1 MLEQDTQSI
10 TISCGPQAKDELLK
24 LMQEESFP
32 LSETI
37 IEGVLNIVNQVSEYH
52 EEGVRL
58 FPEVIIVNDI
68 SILKMIQARTEQ
80 VYEGLIE
87 ENTFSRIM
95 KLCAPLA
102 NSNWSIYV
110 NIVDE
115 KHVQYGVVS
124 GELKETSLSLRR
136 QVLEITPRVDHVL
149 YIRNIGSKNVEIRN
163 TIRTCIV
170 SLTLDGS
177 ISNQD
182 DNLNALISSTIADV
196 PEELESEILFD
207 FMHKTIGDALD
218 EGHGNLIAVCK
229 EENLSQCLEEMSGG
243 SVIEKP
249 IDIPSLLNDDRLF
262 ERNTTSVAIKS
273 YVSLIKSM
281 INHDGITFVSTTG
294 KILGYHYIVNN
305 NKVESVQVVGGSRTK
320 AFEALK
326 NVNGIYACFFKSQD
340 GLTKFYRNE

>member
-1 MLEQDTQSI
+1 MTEQDTQPI
-10 TISCGPQAKDELLK
+10 TISCGPQAKEELLK
-24 LMQEESFP
+24 LMEEDSFP
-32 LSETI
+32 LSDTI
-37 IEGVLNIVNQVSEYH
+37 IEGVLNIVNQVSDYH

-58 FPEVIIVNDI
+58 YPEVIIVNDI
-68 SILKMIQARTEQ
+68 SILKMIQARTERI
-80 VYEGLIE
+80 YEGNIE
-87 ENTFSRIM
+87 QNTFSRIM

-102 NSNWSIYV
+102 NSNWSIYI
-110 NIVDE
+110 NIIDNE
-115 KHVQYGVVS
+115 HIQYGVVS

-136 QVLEITPRVDHVL
+136 QILEITPKVNHVL

-163 TIRTCIV
+163 TFRTCVV

-182 DNLNALISSTIADV
+182 NNLNSLISCTIRDV
-196 PEELESEILFD
+196 PEKLKSEILFD

-229 EENLSQCLEEMSGG
+229 EETLSVCLQEMSGG

-249 IDIPSLLNDDRLF
+249 IDIPSLLNDDRLL
-262 ERNTTSVAIKS
+262 EKNTTSVAIKS

-294 KILGYHYIVNN
+294 KILAYHFIVN

-326 NVNGIYACFFKSQD
+326 KVEGIYACFFKSQD
-340 GLTKFYRNE
+340 GLTKFFSNE

>member
-1 MLEQDTQSI
+1 MSEQDTQPMI
-10 TISCGPQAKDELLK
+10 ISCGPQAKEELLK
-24 LMQEESFP
+24 LMEEESFP

-37 IEGVLNIVNQVSEYH
+37 IDGVLNIVNQVSDYH

-80 VYEGLIE
+80 VYDGMIE
-87 ENTFSRIM
+87 EHTFSRIM

-110 NIVDE
+110 NIVDKE
-115 KHVQYGVVS
+115 HVQYGVVS

-136 QVLEITPRVDHVL
+136 QVLEITPKVDHVL

-163 TIRTCIV
+163 TFRTCIV

-177 ISNQD
+177 IINQD
-182 DNLNALISSTIADV
+182 DNLNGLIACTIADV
-196 PEELESEILFD
+196 PDDLKSEILFD

-229 EENLSQCLEEMSGG
+229 ENDLSVCLKEMSGG

-249 IDIPSLLNDDRLF
+249 IDIPSLLNDDRMF
-262 ERNTTSVAIKS
+262 EKNTTSVAIKS

-294 KILGYHYIVNN
+294 KILAYHYIVNN

-326 NVNGIYACFFKSQD
+326 NVPSIYACFFKSQD
-340 GLTKFYRNE
+340 GLTKFHCNE